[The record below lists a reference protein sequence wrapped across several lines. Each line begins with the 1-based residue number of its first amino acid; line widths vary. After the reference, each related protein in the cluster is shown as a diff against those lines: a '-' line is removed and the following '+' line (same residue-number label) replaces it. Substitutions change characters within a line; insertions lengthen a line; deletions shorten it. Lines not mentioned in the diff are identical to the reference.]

1 MCVCACA
8 CACVCVCVCVYG
20 ERVCIWWSVHGERE
34 GVYMGRVCMD
44 EEREDGVYGSI
55 VNVFYSS

>member
-1 MCVCACA
+1 M
-8 CACVCVCVCVYG
+8 CVYG